1 MRAVRLVIGT
11 TNPAKLRRY
20 QTILERLTSAG
31 GPIPP
36 LEMLSL
42 RDLPATVQAVQ
53 VEEDGATALENARKK
68 ARTYAC
74 ASGLPTLGIDEALM
88 VTGLAP
94 DEQPGVYVRRFQGVE
109 RTDEE
114 LLDAFVELVRRLPA
128 DARQAIWTY
137 AYCLALPSGLAHSS
151 QVEVQCIFADAPR
164 LPILPGY
171 PLSSL
176 LMDPALGK
184 ALRDL
189 TPEEEEIRLAPV
201 YAAVRQLFQASARGL
216 GAYAD
221 GGNDDDR

>member
-20 QTILERLTSAG
+20 QTILERLAAARELVPT
-31 GPIPP
+31 
-36 LEMLSL
+36 LEVLSL
-42 RDLPATVQAVQ
+42 RDLPMIVQAVQ

-94 DEQPGVYVRRFQGVE
+94 
-109 RTDEE
+109 
-114 LLDAFVELVRRLPA
+114 
-128 DARQAIWTY
+128 
-137 AYCLALPSGLAHSS
+137 
-151 QVEVQCIFADAPR
+151 
-164 LPILPGY
+164 
-171 PLSSL
+171 
-176 LMDPALGK
+176 
-184 ALRDL
+184 
-189 TPEEEEIRLAPV
+189 EEEEGRLAPV

-221 GGNDDDR
+221 GGNDDNRQS